1 MYYKM
6 DLDDCELIE
15 KVIKIT
21 GIDYELLGDFIP
33 VDSLLHAIEDLYYEV
48 ERLEEKIE
56 DLEQD
61 IEDNYEIR
69 KFNPYT
75 EYGVSEKDFL

>member
-15 KVIKIT
+15 KVIEIT

-33 VDSLLHAIEDLYYEV
+33 VESLLHAIEDLYCEV
-48 ERLEEKIE
+48 ESQKEKLE
-56 DLEQD
+56 DLEND
-61 IEDNYEIR
+61 LKENYRPI
-69 KFNPYT
+69 P
-75 EYGVSEKDFL
+75 VSEQYGISDKDFI

>member
-15 KVIKIT
+15 KVIEIT

-33 VDSLLHAIEDLYYEV
+33 VESLLHAIEDLYCEV
-48 ERLEEKIE
+48 ESQKEKLE
-56 DLEQD
+56 DLEND
-61 IEDNYEIR
+61 LKENYRPI
-69 KFNPYT
+69 P
-75 EYGVSEKDFL
+75 VSEQYGISDRDFI